1 MGKAKTTHWV
11 RKMFSNQTVL
21 VILYVVTA
29 VALATLVISTSGDFF
44 IAIVF
49 AIFGPILIGAI
60 LVGLT
65 YVFGIVAIIV
75 GSLLFEVMGIEEA
88 NKFRV
93 ALWLIVTIA
102 ISIGVLIILGNLLG
116 ASNGA
121 RDCEYST
128 RGYVCH

>member
-1 MGKAKTTHWV
+1 
-11 RKMFSNQTVL
+11 MFSNKTIL

-29 VALATLVISTSGDFF
+29 GALATLVISTSGDFF

-75 GSLLFEVMGIEEA
+75 GSLLLGFTDEVQRG
-88 NKFRV
+88 
-93 ALWLIVTIA
+93 
-102 ISIGVLIILGNLLG
+102 LL
-116 ASNGA
+116 SL
-121 RDCEYST
+121 
-128 RGYVCH
+128 

>member
-1 MGKAKTTHWV
+1 
-11 RKMFSNQTVL
+11 MFSNKTIL

-75 GSLLFEVMGIEEA
+75 GSLLLGFTDEVQRG
-88 NKFRV
+88 
-93 ALWLIVTIA
+93 
-102 ISIGVLIILGNLLG
+102 LL
-116 ASNGA
+116 SL
-121 RDCEYST
+121 
-128 RGYVCH
+128 